1 MKEALVRERE
11 SREQADRELE
21 RALLLLRDNIAQRV
35 GDKEAAQE
43 ELRLHQEMWGQEEQA
58 RKAGVVEQ
66 LRSLEARN
74 GQLEREL
81 IAQKQRQDQEHQQ
94 HAAAQQQQHEEITRL
109 QQACNDHQRT
119 SNKHMED
126 LLACRGKLEESD
138 QALRTLRSQMEDIS
152 RKLQDSA
159 EAYEHRRTKVL
170 AQKAKIKELGAR
182 LEEELETRQSL
193 SHELNTACSEMAKMR
208 MHVDELSAKEAK
220 LAHEMAES
228 ILKSSIY
235 SDLYIVHVLGH

>member
-1 MKEALVRERE
+1 M
-11 SREQADRELE
+11 
-21 RALLLLRDNIAQRV
+21 LLRDNIAQRV

-43 ELRLHQEMWGQEEQA
+43 ELRLHQEKWDWEEQA
-58 RKAGVVEQ
+58 RKAGVLEQ

-81 IAQKQRQDQEHQQ
+81 IAQKQRQDQEQHQ
-94 HAAAQQQQHEEITRL
+94 HAVAQQQQHEDITRL
-109 QQACNDHQRT
+109 QLTCNDHQRT
-119 SNKHMED
+119 SNKCMED

-170 AQKAKIKELGAR
+170 AQKAKMKELGTR
-182 LEEELETRQSL
+182 LEEELEARQAL
-193 SHELNTACSEMAKMR
+193 SHELNTACSEMAKLR
-208 MHVDELSAKEAK
+208 IHVEELSAEKAK
-220 LAHEMAES
+220 HAHEMAES
-228 ILKSSIY
+228 ILKSCTFN
-235 SDLYIVHVLGH
+235 DLYIVNVLGH